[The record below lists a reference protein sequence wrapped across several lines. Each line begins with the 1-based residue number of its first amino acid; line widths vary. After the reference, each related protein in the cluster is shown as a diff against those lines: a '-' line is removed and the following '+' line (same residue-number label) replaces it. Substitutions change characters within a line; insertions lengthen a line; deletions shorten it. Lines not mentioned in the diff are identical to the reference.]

1 LITFLKLK
9 TYMLRVYLWING
21 RDLLEKKD
29 VLIKYDIIGS
39 EYGCWPVVPS
49 LVSSES
55 TIYLV
60 GVGSDVS
67 FDVGLIERFGVRVHA
82 FDPTPEAIQY
92 VKDNVIT
99 DNFIMH
105 EYGLYKNDEIVQFY
119 MPKNEN
125 YVSHSIYDKG
135 GKKEF
140 YVEMKRL
147 QTIMS
152 ELNHEHID
160 LLKMDIEGAEYD
172 VISDMMESGILP
184 DQLLIEFHHRFENI
198 KSAKTRGSI
207 ELLRS
212 FGYLLFYI
220 SDSGTDYG
228 FVRSGLV

>member
-1 LITFLKLK
+1 
-9 TYMLRVYLWING
+9 
-21 RDLLEKKD
+21 
-29 VLIKYDIIGS
+29 
-39 EYGCWPVVPS
+39 
-49 LVSSES
+49 
-55 TIYLV
+55 
-60 GVGSDVS
+60 
-67 FDVGLIERFGVRVHA
+67 
-82 FDPTPEAIQY
+82 
-92 VKDNVIT
+92 
-99 DNFIMH
+99 
-105 EYGLYKNDEIVQFY
+105 
-119 MPKNEN
+119 
-125 YVSHSIYDKG
+125 
-135 GKKEF
+135 
-140 YVEMKRL
+140 MKRL

-198 KSAKTRGSI
+198 KSAKTRESI